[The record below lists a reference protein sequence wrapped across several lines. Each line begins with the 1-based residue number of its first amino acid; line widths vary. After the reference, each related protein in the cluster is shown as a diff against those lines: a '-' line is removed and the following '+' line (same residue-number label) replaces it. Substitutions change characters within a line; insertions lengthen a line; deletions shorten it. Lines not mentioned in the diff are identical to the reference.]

1 MDSIATTVFL
11 QYPKLNEDDFKY
23 LFFLVNTYSISVGAL
38 WIAALLPNYMQSNDN
53 LFVFMLKQ
61 YNIRFAIIALLFSK
75 L

>member
-1 MDSIATTVFL
+1 MDPIATTVFL
-11 QYPKLNEDDFKY
+11 QYLKLNEDDFKY
-23 LFFLVNTYSISVGAL
+23 LFFLVNTYSISVLAL